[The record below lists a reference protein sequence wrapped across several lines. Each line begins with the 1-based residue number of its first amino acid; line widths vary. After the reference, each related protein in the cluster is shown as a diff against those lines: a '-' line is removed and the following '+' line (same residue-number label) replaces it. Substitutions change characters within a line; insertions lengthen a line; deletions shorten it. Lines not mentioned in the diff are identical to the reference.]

1 MDRQTEDILRRR
13 MHGLYLSRSCW
24 DITELSRELLGLH
37 CWFHRNVAFSA
48 LIRGCGLT
56 GWKSA
61 LTKTWLYRGTLHG
74 AVYEELPLLLAL
86 HGDEAPWSWFNL
98 PDEEVQ
104 AVARRVVALMEDGVY
119 SRAEMRQIFAEDYG
133 PETVSRLFSSW
144 GGIFVYLARRG
155 QVAFRNMT
163 SRDFDLISAEPTLT
177 AEEALPQLLERFFA
191 AYGPASLEDAAWFFG
206 LDKAMVKDPDALGLE
221 GLSVLERGKERLY
234 YRQAEDMGDIPHLT
248 LLSGFDPYVVSY
260 VDRQAVLPKEYRKA
274 VILKSGI
281 CLPTIAVDGVVA
293 GIWNLKKKEPVV
305 EFFAEQPRALREEA
319 LARVEQIGWGVVG
332 RL

>member
-1 MDRQTEDILRRR
+1 MDKQTEDILRRR

-24 DITELSRELLGLH
+24 DIAELSRELLGLH

-56 GWKSA
+56 GWKDA

-86 HGDEAPWSWFNL
+86 HGDASPWSWFGL
-98 PDEEVQ
+98 SDEE
-104 AVARRVVALMEDGVY
+104 AEKVARRVLYLMEDGIY
-119 SRAEMRQIFAEDYG
+119 SRAEMRQIFADSYDA
-133 PETVSRLFSSW
+133 ETVSRLFSPW

-155 QVAFRNMT
+155 KVAFRNMT
-163 SRDFDLISAEPTLT
+163 SRDFDLISGEPVLSP
-177 AEEALPQLLERFFA
+177 EEALEQLLPRFFE
-191 AYGPASLEDAAWFFG
+191 AYGPAGVEDAAWFFG
-206 LDKAMVKDPDALGLE
+206 LEKEQVKAAKALE
-221 GLSVLERGKERLY
+221 GLEQMERGKERLY
-234 YRQAEDMGDIPHLT
+234 YVPAGDMGDIPHLT

-260 VDRQAVLPKEYRKA
+260 VDREAVLPREYKKA

-293 GIWNLKKKEPVV
+293 GIWNLKNKSPMV
-305 EFFAEQPRALREEA
+305 EFFNRQPKALREEA
-319 LARVEQIGWGVVG
+319 LARVEQIGWGVSG
-332 RL
+332 HL